1 MSAGIAQPGL
11 NPQHDWLAAH
21 AIVSFV
27 WCSDLNCAPQ
37 NATIGL
43 GQETIDRV
51 QTMEFRYILLIA
63 IGLMAAWI
71 FFGKRRSA
79 GAGKRSRHERVPTR
93 KQDAYPEDLVA
104 DFGDLM
110 AEKTTICRDVTE
122 LPASKD
128 QIGNAILA
136 ILGRGTAPQDV
147 RHALV
152 MAYWKLSDFQPMTE
166 QDHHAVQLW
175 DEAMMSSS
183 ETDAAVKKISA
194 GGNSIDRILQ
204 VVRTEFEDRSEFL
217 RANGY
222 LEP

>member
-1 MSAGIAQPGL
+1 MDIIY
-11 NPQHDWLAAH
+11 
-21 AIVSFV
+21 IV
-27 WCSDLNCAPQ
+27 L
-37 NATIGL
+37 T
-43 GQETIDRV
+43 
-51 QTMEFRYILLIA
+51 A

-71 FFGKRRSA
+71 FFGRRRAA
-79 GAGKRSRHERVPTR
+79 GAGKRPRREQVPTR

-110 AEKTTICRDVTE
+110 AERTTVCRDVAE

-136 ILGRGTAPQDV
+136 ILARSTAPEDV
-147 RHALV
+147 RSALV
-152 MAYWKLSDFQPMTE
+152 MAYLNLSDFQPMTE
-166 QDHHAVQLW
+166 QDRQAVQLW
-175 DEAMMSSS
+175 DEAIMSPF
-183 ETDAAVKKISA
+183 ETEAAAKKISA

-217 RANGY
+217 RAKGY